1 MQLLITSKN
10 YYRIMIKKCFTRLV
24 ILALLP
30 VLSISVS
37 TYSFAQEQTVAP
49 SAQSELATK
58 ICALNEK
65 GFIITDFKSEPIGTK
80 MTLPFK
86 EKYSMCI
93 TQLIDHKDPS
103 KGTFKQRVI
112 VGLAG
117 FDRPSELVT
126 EGYTANYAY
135 SANYRDEP
143 SRIFNTNMVF
153 VEHRYFAKSTPFRQ
167 DDSTITDENL
177 NWDYMNAT
185 QAAADLHN
193 VVEAFKNIFPGKWI
207 ASGISKGGQ
216 TAMFYR
222 AFYPNDVDITMP
234 YVGPL
239 CKGVEDG
246 RHEPFIANFCGTAED
261 RAIIKNFQTELL
273 KRRATIEPK
282 LAKYAEKANLTFKI
296 PFNEVYDYCVLEFS
310 FAFWQWG
317 RNPAKLPD
325 TKTATDD
332 QMLNVLL
339 SISGPDYFSE
349 GKDSSPFYVQAAR
362 ELGYYGYD
370 VKPFK
375 GLLTIKSAKGYLHR
389 IMLPQNQKFE
399 FSKFLYNKVNNFLKT
414 TDAKML
420 FIYGEYDPWSA
431 VMPVPPVENEKL
443 KKEGKGRETMHLFV
457 DPNGSHSARI
467 YTLPEADNKR
477 AIEIVNKWLAE

>member
-1 MQLLITSKN
+1 
-10 YYRIMIKKCFTRLV
+10 MIRKYFKVLV

-30 VLSISVS
+30 FFTII
-37 TYSFAQEQTVAP
+37 TTNANFAIAQNQTVCAQ
-49 SAQSELATK
+49 QSELVSK
-58 ICALNEK
+58 IDALKEK
-65 GFIITDFKSEPIGTK
+65 GYIVSDLKREEIGSK
-80 MTLPFK
+80 MQLPFK

-93 TQLIDHKDPS
+93 TQPIDHKDLS
-103 KGTFKQRVI
+103 KGVFKQRVI
-112 VGLAG
+112 VGFAG
-117 FDRPSELVT
+117 FDRPSEIVT
-126 EGYTANYAY
+126 EGYTANYAFNP
-135 SANYRDEP
+135 NYRDEP
-143 SRIFNTNMVF
+143 SRLFNTNMVF

-167 DDSTITDENL
+167 DDTTITDENL
-177 NWDYMNAT
+177 NWDYMNAE

-193 VVEAFKNIFPGKWI
+193 VIEAFKNIFPGKWI

-222 AFYPNDVDITMP
+222 AFYPADVDISIP

-246 RHEPFIANFCGTAED
+246 RHEPFIANFCGTKEERD
-261 RAIIKNFQTELL
+261 IIKNFQIELL
-273 KRRATIEPK
+273 KRRSTIQPMLE
-282 LAKYAEKANLTFKI
+282 KYAKEAKMKFKI
-296 PFNEVYDYCVLEFS
+296 PFSEVYDYCVLEFP

-317 RNPAKLPD
+317 GNAAKLPD
-325 TKTATDD
+325 VEKSSDEQLMKA
-332 QMLNVLL
+332 LV

-349 GKDSSPFYVQAAR
+349 GKDSSPFYVQAAK

-389 IMLPQNQKFE
+389 IMLPQGRQFKFD
-399 FSKFLYNKVNNFLKT
+399 KYLYKKINGFLKT

-420 FIYGEYDPWSA
+420 FIYGEYDPWSS
-431 VMPVPPVENEKL
+431 VMPVPPVVNEKL
-443 KKEGKGRETMHLFV
+443 KKEGKGRETMYLFV
-457 DPNGSHSARI
+457 DPKGSHRARI
-467 YTLPEADNKR
+467 STLPAAEQKK